1 MSRTLV
7 KKKGL
12 ICLKLFS
19 IFLSIYSKGKI
30 STNQNLPEGAVI
42 KMRKIFLFAFFA
54 ALAAVAPPCLDSAE
68 IVKGELGA
76 KFDQYLTRITPFG
89 FSGALLVAKGNDIIL
104 NKGYGLAVRSE
115 GIPNTAETVFC
126 VGSITKQFTA
136 AAIMTLEMQGKLNTA
151 DPISKYLDGVPEDK
165 SGITVHH
172 LLTHSSG
179 LIQDVGGDYQE
190 ALRDETV
197 RKILAQPLE
206 FKPGERF
213 AYTNVGYSL
222 LAAIVEKVSGQ
233 PYETYLYEH
242 LFKPAGMEWT
252 GYRRP
257 DWKRRVVAHWY
268 VGEKDNNNSLS
279 RPFPYWNLLGN
290 GGILS
295 TTEDMYKWHRAL
307 LGEKILSAEAKK
319 KIFTPYLNDYGYGWD
334 VLKRECGLLIQH
346 NGGSDL
352 GNNAEIRRYI
362 DADIVTILFCNQFDK
377 GRPLFDVIRDK
388 IENLAFGKE
397 VAFPPAVKESD
408 QETLNLF
415 EGVYVLP
422 TGGSFKV
429 EARNKKL
436 LIKPEG
442 QEAVNTLLLP
452 EAADVSYYARISE
465 LSAKIFDAA
474 VKGDFN
480 PFGAAMANKERR
492 FERVKELV
500 EKRIKMS
507 QEEIGAVQKVKA
519 WETLPSFFEE
529 GAVETTVELQ
539 GERGSIFFQLIWSSE
554 KNIGLRALDF
564 WEPLYITFLPVSRTE
579 FAGYDL
585 ALARNMRVNF
595 ILDKNGMARS
605 LIIHGPEKKVKASKV
620 TSSE

>member
-1 MSRTLV
+1 M
-7 KKKGL
+7 
-12 ICLKLFS
+12 LKRKRFFVLAFS
-19 IFLSIYSKGKI
+19 LAMANIA
-30 STNQNLPEGAVI
+30 LPYL
-42 KMRKIFLFAFFA
+42 R
-54 ALAAVAPPCLDSAE
+54 SAE
-68 IVKGELGA
+68 IVKGEVGTKL
-76 KFDQYLTRITPFG
+76 DQYLTRITPFG

-104 NKGYGLAVRSE
+104 NKGYGLAIRSE
-115 GIPNTAETVFC
+115 DIRNTAETIFC

-165 SGITVHH
+165 LGITLHH

-179 LIQDVGGDYQE
+179 LVQDVGGDYEE
-190 ALRDETV
+190 ALRDETA

-233 PYETYLYEH
+233 FYENYLYEH

-257 DWKRRVVAHWY
+257 DWNKRVVAHWY
-268 VGEKDNNNSLS
+268 VGDKDNNNSLT

-295 TTEDMYKWHRAL
+295 TAEDMYKWHRAL
-307 LGEKILSAEAKK
+307 LSEKILSAEAKK

-334 VLKRECGLLIQH
+334 VLKREYGLLIQH
-346 NGGSDL
+346 DGGSDL

-362 DADIVTILFCNQFDK
+362 DADIVTILFCNQFYK
-377 GRPLFDVIRDK
+377 GRPLFNVVRDK
-388 IENLAFGKE
+388 IENVVFGKE
-397 VAFPPAVKESD
+397 VATPPAVKESD
-408 QETLNLF
+408 QAGLKIY
-415 EGVYVLP
+415 EGVYALA
-422 TGGSFKV
+422 TGGRLKV
-429 EARNKKL
+429 EARNKEL

-442 QEAVNTLLLP
+442 QDAVNVLILP
-452 EAADVSYYARISE
+452 EAGDVSYYARISE

-480 PFGAAMANKERR
+480 PFGEAMANRERR

-500 EKRIKMS
+500 ERRIKMS
-507 QEEIGAVQKVKA
+507 QERIGTIKKVKA
-519 WETLPSFFEE
+519 LETLPSSFEQ

-539 GERGSIFFQLIWSSE
+539 AERGSIFFQLIWSGD

-564 WEPLYITFLPVSRTE
+564 GEPLYITFLPISRTE

-585 ALARNMRVNF
+585 ALARNMKVSF
-595 ILDKNGMARS
+595 ILDERGASKS
-605 LIIHGPEKKVKASKV
+605 LIIHGPDKKAEASRV
-620 TSSE
+620 TPSK

>member
-1 MSRTLV
+1 M
-7 KKKGL
+7 
-12 ICLKLFS
+12 LKRKRFFVLAFS
-19 IFLSIYSKGKI
+19 LAMANIV
-30 STNQNLPEGAVI
+30 LPYL
-42 KMRKIFLFAFFA
+42 R
-54 ALAAVAPPCLDSAE
+54 SAE

-76 KFDQYLTRITPFG
+76 KINEYLTRITPFG

-104 NKGYGLAVRSE
+104 NKGYGFAIRSE
-115 GIPNTAETVFC
+115 GIPNTAETIFC

-151 DPISKYLDGVPEDK
+151 DPIGKYLDGVPEDK
-165 SGITVHH
+165 LGITLHH
-172 LLTHSSG
+172 LLTHTSG
-179 LIQDVGGDYQE
+179 LVQDVGGDYEE
-190 ALRDETV
+190 ALRDETA

-257 DWKRRVVAHWY
+257 DWNKRVVAHWY
-268 VGEKDNNNSLS
+268 VGEKDNNNSLT

-295 TTEDMYKWHRAL
+295 TAEDMYKWHRAL
-307 LGEKILSAEAKK
+307 LAEKILSAEAKE

-334 VLKRECGLLIQH
+334 VLKREHGLLIQH
-346 NGGSDL
+346 DGGSDL

-362 DADIVTILFCNQFDK
+362 DADIVTILFCNQFYK
-377 GRPLFDVIRDK
+377 GRPLFSVIRDK
-388 IENLAFGKE
+388 IENVVFGKE
-397 VAFPPAVKESD
+397 VAIPPAVKESD
-408 QETLNLF
+408 QATLKTY
-415 EGVYVLP
+415 EGVYALA
-422 TGGSFKV
+422 TGGRLKV
-429 EARNKKL
+429 EARNKEL

-442 QEAVNTLLLP
+442 QDAVNILIWP
-452 EAADVSYYARISE
+452 EGGDVSYYARMGE
-465 LSAKIFDAA
+465 LSARIFDAA
-474 VKGDFN
+474 IKEDFN
-480 PFGAAMANKERR
+480 PFGEAMANRERR

-500 EKRIKMS
+500 ERRIKMS
-507 QEEIGAVQKVKA
+507 QERIGAIKKVKA
-519 WETLPSFFEE
+519 WETLPSSLEE

-539 GERGSIFFQLIWSSE
+539 AERGSIFFQLIWSGD

-564 WEPLYITFLPVSRTE
+564 WQPLYITFLPVSRTE

-585 ALARNMRVNF
+585 ALARNMKVSF
-595 ILDKNGMARS
+595 ILDEKGMAKS
-605 LIIHGPEKKVKASKV
+605 LIIHGPEKKAEAAKMASSK
-620 TSSE
+620 

>member
-1 MSRTLV
+1 MLNRKRFLA
-7 KKKGL
+7 
-12 ICLKLFS
+12 FS
-19 IFLSIYSKGKI
+19 L
-30 STNQNLPEGAVI
+30 
-42 KMRKIFLFAFFA
+42 
-54 ALAAVAPPCLDSAE
+54 AVAIIGVAYLRSAE
-68 IVKGELGA
+68 IVKGKLGA
-76 KFDQYLTRITPFG
+76 KIDEYLSRITPFG

-104 NKGYGLAVRSE
+104 NKGYGLAIKSE
-115 GIPNTAETVFC
+115 GIPNTAETIFC

-136 AAIMTLEMQGKLNTA
+136 AAVMTLEMQGKLNTA
-151 DPISKYLDGVPEDK
+151 DPISKFLDGVPEDK
-165 SGITVHH
+165 SGITLHH

-179 LIQDVGGDYQE
+179 LVQDVGGDYQE

-222 LAAIVEKVSGQ
+222 LAAIIEKASGQ

-268 VGEKDNNNSLS
+268 VGEKDNSNSLT

-307 LGEKILSAEAKK
+307 LTEKILSAEAKK

-334 VLKRECGLLIQH
+334 VLNREYGLLIQH
-346 NGGSDL
+346 DGGSDL

-362 DADIVTILFCNQFDK
+362 DADIVTILFCNQFYK
-377 GRPLFDVIRDK
+377 GRTLFSVIRDK
-388 IENLAFGKE
+388 IENVVFGKE
-397 VAFPPAVKESD
+397 VAIPPGVKGSD
-408 QETLNLF
+408 QEGLKIY
-415 EGVYVLP
+415 EGIYVLA
-422 TGGSFKV
+422 TGGRLKV
-429 EARNKKL
+429 EARNKEL

-442 QEAVNTLLLP
+442 QDAVSALILP
-452 EAADVSYYARISE
+452 EGSDVSYYARISE
-465 LSAKIFDAA
+465 LSAGIFDAA
-474 VKGDFN
+474 IKGNFY
-480 PFGAAMANKERR
+480 PFGEVMANREKR

-500 EKRIKMS
+500 ERRIKMS
-507 QEEIGAVQKVKA
+507 QGRIGAIKKVKA
-519 WETLPSFFEE
+519 WETLPSSFKE

-539 GERGSIFFQLIWSSE
+539 AERGSIFFQLIWSGD

-564 WEPLYITFLPVSRTE
+564 GEPLYITFLPVSRTE

-585 ALARNMRVNF
+585 ALARNMKVSF
-595 ILDKNGMARS
+595 ILEKEGMAKS
-605 LIIHGPEKKVKASKV
+605 LIIHGPKKKTEAVNLKRGRG
-620 TSSE
+620 EEN